1 MKSHVTIKAK
11 RKPLVLPDDFTLDI
25 DDQNPLF
32 NETEMFSYPVNI
44 PLIGNRFLVGN
55 VDSAISDIRPVQL
68 EHTPMRI
75 LVDGLPFRSGTEIG
89 RAHV

>member
-1 MKSHVTIKAK
+1 
-11 RKPLVLPDDFTLDI
+11 
-25 DDQNPLF
+25 
-32 NETEMFSYPVNI
+32 MFSYPVNI

-75 LVDGLPFRSGTEIG
+75 LVDGLPFRSGLLSLPMDDEVEDGVSMNIASSSQVSIALSGICLAKTYP
-89 RAHV
+89 